1 MIDTFDV
8 KKAYALL
15 ELERKIVG
23 VKLAKSKEEYQRF
36 EAKEIVSPLSYCV
49 AVKVAMMGNSIKFT
63 KENSGCGGSTR
74 ALGLV
79 SPSQGFYDGTEGCKL
94 GLYEN
99 EKVAA
104 SVSEKMKLCPTD
116 TYGVIVKPLEL
127 FEEEPNLVLM
137 VSNSKNVMRIIQG
150 YTYVFGMQP
159 NFNLTGNQ
167 AVCVECS
174 SYPLMTD
181 DINISLFCSGTR
193 FLAKW
198 KDTEVAVGMP
208 YNKFSK
214 VVEGVRL
221 TVNAVEMDKRK
232 EDIKKELEKLDYD
245 GNDIMFNHTYY
256 LDLERDKRERK
267 HNAKTKK

>member
-1 MIDTFDV
+1 LIDSFDI

-23 VKLAKSKEEYQRF
+23 VKLAKSKEEFQRF
-36 EAKEIVSPLSYCV
+36 EAKEIASPLAYCV
-49 AVKVAMMGNSIKFT
+49 AVKIAMMGTAIKFT
-63 KENSGCGGSTR
+63 KEKSGCGGSTR
-74 ALGLV
+74 ALGLAI
-79 SPSQGFYDGTEGCKL
+79 PSKGFYDGTEGCKL

-99 EKVAA
+99 EKIAA
-104 SVSEKMKLCPTD
+104 TVSAKMKLCPAD
-116 TYGVIVKPLEL
+116 TYGVIVKPLDL

-159 NFNLTGNQ
+159 KFNLTGNQ
-167 AVCVECS
+167 AMCVECS

-208 YNKFSK
+208 YHKFSK
-214 VVEGVRL
+214 VIEGVRL

-232 EDIKKELEKLDYD
+232 EEIKQELEKLDYE
-245 GNDIMFNHTYY
+245 GNDIIFNHTYY
-256 LDLERDKRERK
+256 LDLEREKREQ
-267 HNAKTKK
+267 KKNEKDKK

>member
-1 MIDTFDV
+1 MIDSFDV

-23 VKLAKSKEEYQRF
+23 IKLAKSKEEFERF
-36 EAKEIVSPLSYCV
+36 HAKEVASPLAYCV
-49 AVKVAMMGNSIKFT
+49 AVKIAMMGTGIKFT
-63 KENSGCGGSTR
+63 KETSGCGGSTR

-79 SPSQGFYDGTEGCKL
+79 SPSSGFYDGSEGCRL
-94 GLYEN
+94 GLYET
-99 EKVAA
+99 EKIAA
-104 SVSEKMKLCPTD
+104 CVSEKMKLCPAD

-127 FEEEPNLVLM
+127 FEEEPDLVLM

-167 AVCVECS
+167 AMCVECS

-208 YNKFSK
+208 YHKFSK
-214 VVEGVRL
+214 VIEGVRL

-232 EDIKKELEKLDYD
+232 VEIKEELEKLGYD
-245 GNDIMFNHTYY
+245 GNEIIFNHTYY
-256 LDLERDKRERK
+256 LDLEREKREQK
-267 HNAKTKK
+267 QNAKKKG

>member
-1 MIDTFDV
+1 MIDAFDLQ
-8 KKAYALL
+8 KAYALL

-36 EAKEIVSPLSYCV
+36 EAKEITSPLAYCV
-49 AVKVAMMGNSIKFT
+49 AVKSAMMGHAIKFT
-63 KENSGCGGSTR
+63 KENSGFGGSTR

-79 SPSQGFYDGTEGCKL
+79 APSEGFYDGTEGCKL

-99 EKVAA
+99 KKIAA
-104 SVSEKMKLCPTD
+104 AVSGKMKLCPAE
-116 TYGVIVKPLEL
+116 TYGIIVKPLEL

-150 YTYVFGMQP
+150 YTYVFGMKP

-193 FLAKW
+193 FHAKW

-208 YNKFSK
+208 FHIFSK
-214 VVEGVRL
+214 VVEGIRL
-221 TVNAVEMDKRK
+221 TVNAVETDQRK
-232 EDIKKELEKLDYD
+232 IEIIRELEKLNYD
-245 GNDIMFNHTYY
+245 GNDIILNHTYY
-256 LDLERDKRERK
+256 LDLEREKREQKRNEK
-267 HNAKTKK
+267 NKK